1 MIADA
6 RALTSGSREGQLLLL
21 DTPLSLWGG
30 VDLQSSEIV
39 DRTHPQQGTLIADR
53 ILAMR
58 AARGSSSSS
67 SALVEIAR
75 AGRAPAAIIL
85 GQYDPIL
92 VMGALVAQELYGV
105 QIPIVLWEDA
115 WETLTRDQR
124 LRIEADESRARVEFL

>member
-1 MIADA
+1 MIVET
-6 RALTSGSREGQLLLL
+6 RALTSGTIEAQVLLL

-39 DRTHPQQGTLIADR
+39 DRTHPQQGTAIANR

-58 AARGSSSSS
+58 SARGSSSSS

-75 AGRAPAAIIL
+75 VRLAPAAIIL

-92 VMGALVAQELYGV
+92 VMGALVADELYGV
-105 QIPIVLWEDA
+105 KIPIVLWEDSWTA
-115 WETLTRDQR
+115 LAQNQR
-124 LRIEADESRARVEFL
+124 LQIDADDTRARIKFL